1 MKIVIIIIL
10 IVLIL
15 FGYLVIS
22 GNKNIKEDIENSKCL
37 TVENYLLIRDSPYAD
52 ILSKYAIHREEN
64 ELRFTRKGKGYT
76 LFFLKLETGEPNS
89 VKLIGLDGYG
99 IRDKEFL
106 KYTCNLLNK
115 IIEKNN
121 EISLQNEKK

>member
-1 MKIVIIIIL
+1 MKTFLIIIL
-10 IVLIL
+10 ILVIL

-22 GNKNIKEDIENSKCL
+22 GGKQEKEYKENIKLL

-52 ILSKYAIHREEN
+52 MLSKYEIHREEN
-64 ELRFTRKGKGYT
+64 KLRFTRKGIRYT
-76 LFFLKLETGEPNS
+76 LFFLKLEPIEKDS

-106 KYTCNLLNK
+106 KYTANLIRK
-115 IIEKNN
+115 IVEKNN
-121 EISLQNEKK
+121 EMSSQNEK